1 MNYKIILTDSKSRTE
16 NVNCIS
22 VKKELV
28 ESDLMALT
36 AEILDVLCHMQYKT
50 TAVYSAYNG
59 DLYDEWH
66 KSSRPL
72 QISKAFEVACNS
84 LKEQY
89 PAFKG
94 CMLIPE
100 DFSQLVEYRV
110 II

>member
-1 MNYKIILTDSKSRTE
+1 MNYKIILTDSKSGTE
-16 NVNCIS
+16 SVNCIS

-50 TAVYSAYNG
+50 TVVYLAYNG
-59 DLYDEWH
+59 DLYEEWH

-89 PAFKG
+89 SAFKG

-100 DFSQLVEYRV
+100 GSSQLVEYRV